1 MNSKSKKTKCI
12 KRLLDSVN
20 KELSNHIMSIKLIPN
35 PKYMVEPNH
44 REMIWTEEDE
54 ELQNT
59 LTSLKKYLEEIQSG
73 IEMNNT

>member
-12 KRLLDSVN
+12 KRLLDSVD

-35 PKYMVEPNH
+35 PKYMVANH

-54 ELQNT
+54 ELKNI
-59 LTSLKKYLEEIQSG
+59 LTSLKKHLEEIQSG
-73 IEMNNT
+73 IEMNNKE